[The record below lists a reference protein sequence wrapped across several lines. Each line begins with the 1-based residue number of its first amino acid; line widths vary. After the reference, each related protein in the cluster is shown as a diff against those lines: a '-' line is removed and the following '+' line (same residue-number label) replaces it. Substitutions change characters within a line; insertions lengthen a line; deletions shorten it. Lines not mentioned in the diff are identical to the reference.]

1 MGAAVHAP
9 GRPYKP
15 TTGAIMRNGVRAAV
29 AVFGIAAVWHLG
41 GEPVGAADGQLTGLE
56 VMKKTRE
63 LYLAKDQIS
72 TVTLRKIDKKGDEQK
87 IVTKRYWK
95 AYGGKDGFE
104 TKTLFVTEFPPDQRG
119 VGFLIW
125 DYAKAGQPDDLRLY
139 LPSLKQVRRMTTR
152 EQDDAFM
159 GSDLTFAD
167 LGQREL
173 NEDTH
178 TLLRTEKCRTTDGEQ
193 RSSVT
198 VDCYVVQSIPNDQDS
213 LYGKKITWVLTGDL
227 TPIKIDYYD
236 RKGELLKTQVIEWQH
251 PENVW
256 AWKKAEVKNVQTSHR
271 TLFEI
276 SDLKNNVGVS
286 DDDFTERAL
295 RTGVRR

>member
-1 MGAAVHAP
+1 
-9 GRPYKP
+9 
-15 TTGAIMRNGVRAAV
+15 MRYAVRAAM
-29 AVFGIAAVWHLG
+29 AALGMVVVWH
-41 GEPVGAADGQLTGLE
+41 VGAGFPGAAEGPLTGLD

-63 LYLAKDQIS
+63 LYLAKDQVS

-95 AYGGKDGFE
+95 AYGGKDGFVS
-104 TKTLFVTEFPPDQRG
+104 KTLFVTEVPPDQRG

-125 DYAKAGQPDDLRLY
+125 DYSKAGQPDDLRLY

-173 NEDTH
+173 DEDTH
-178 TLLRTEKCRTTDGEQ
+178 TLLRTEKCLATDGKQ
-193 RSSVT
+193 QSSVT
-198 VDCYVVQSIPNDQDS
+198 LGCYVIESVPKDKES
-213 LYGKKITWVLTGDL
+213 LYGKKLTWVATGDL
-227 TPIKIDYYD
+227 TPVKVDYYD
-236 RKGELLKTQVIEWQH
+236 RKGELLKTQAIEWQH
-251 PENVW
+251 PDNVW
-256 AWKKAEVKNVQTSHR
+256 AWKKAEVKNVQTAHR

-276 SDLKNNVGVS
+276 SDLKNNVGLS

-295 RTGVRR
+295 KTGVRR

>member
-1 MGAAVHAP
+1 MRRISLRAGAVAFGMIAVGCA
-9 GRPYKP
+9 
-15 TTGAIMRNGVRAAV
+15 AAV
-29 AVFGIAAVWHLG
+29 AAEA
-41 GEPVGAADGQLTGLE
+41 ELTGLD

-63 LYLAKDQIS
+63 LYLANDQLS
-72 TVTLRKIDKKGDEQK
+72 TVTLRKIDKRGDEQK

-104 TKTLFVTEFPPDQRG
+104 SKTLFVTEFPPDQRG

-125 DYAKAGQPDDLRLY
+125 DYHKAGQADDLRLY

-173 NEDTH
+173 DEDTH
-178 TLLRTEKCRTTDGEQ
+178 TLLKTERCGATE
-193 RSSVT
+193 
-198 VDCYVVQSIPNDQDS
+198 CYVVQSVPKDHDS
-213 LYGKKITWVLTGDL
+213 LYGKKITWVPATDF
-227 TPIKIDYYD
+227 TPLRIDYYD
-236 RKGELLKTQVIEWQH
+236 RKGELLKTQAIEWQR
-251 PENVW
+251 PNNVW
-256 AWKKAEVKNVQTSHR
+256 AWKRAEVKNVQTSHK

-276 SDLKNNVGVS
+276 SNLRNNVGLS
-286 DDDFTERAL
+286 DDEFSERVL
-295 RTGVRR
+295 KTGPRR

>member
-1 MGAAVHAP
+1 MRRISLRAGSMALGVIAVVCA
-9 GRPYKP
+9 
-15 TTGAIMRNGVRAAV
+15 TA
-29 AVFGIAAVWHLG
+29 IAA
-41 GEPVGAADGQLTGLE
+41 EPDLTGLD

-63 LYLAKDQIS
+63 LYLANDQLS
-72 TVTLRKIDKKGDEQK
+72 TVTLRKIDKRGDEQK

-104 TKTLFVTEFPPDQRG
+104 SKTLFVTEFPPDQRG

-125 DYAKAGQPDDLRLY
+125 DYHKAGQADDLRLY

-173 NEDTH
+173 DEDTH
-178 TLLRTEKCRTTDGEQ
+178 TLLRTERCGATQ
-193 RSSVT
+193 
-198 VDCYVVQSIPNDQDS
+198 CYVVQSVPKDQES
-213 LYGKKITWVLTGDL
+213 LYGKKITWVPVTDF
-227 TPIKIDYYD
+227 TPLRIDYYD
-236 RKGELLKTQVIEWQH
+236 RKGDLLKTQAIEWQR
-251 PENVW
+251 PSNVW
-256 AWKKAEVKNVQTSHR
+256 AWKRAEVKNVQTSHK

-276 SDLKNNVGVS
+276 SDLRNNVGLS
-286 DDDFTERAL
+286 DDEFSERIL
-295 RTGVRR
+295 KTGPRR

>member
-1 MGAAVHAP
+1 
-9 GRPYKP
+9 
-15 TTGAIMRNGVRAAV
+15 MRYVVRAAMAALGM
-29 AVFGIAAVWHLG
+29 AVVWHVG
-41 GEPVGAADGQLTGLE
+41 VGAPGAAEGPLTGRD

-63 LYLAKDQIS
+63 LYLAKDQVS

-95 AYGGKDGFE
+95 AYGGKEGFE
-104 TKTLFVTEFPPDQRG
+104 SKTLFVTEVPPDQRG

-125 DYAKAGQPDDLRLY
+125 DHAKAGQPDDLRLY

-173 NEDTH
+173 DEDTH
-178 TLLRTEKCRTTDGEQ
+178 TLLRTEKCPPAE
-193 RSSVT
+193 
-198 VDCYVVQSIPNDQDS
+198 CYVVESVPKDKES
-213 LYGKKITWVLTGDL
+213 LYGKKLTWVPTGDF
-227 TPIKIDYYD
+227 TPVKIDYYD
-236 RKGELLKTQVIEWQH
+236 RKGELLKIQAIEWQH
-251 PENVW
+251 PDKVW
-256 AWKKAEVKNVQTSHR
+256 AWKKAEVKNVQTAHR

-276 SDLKNNVGVS
+276 SDLKNNVGLS

-295 RTGVRR
+295 KSGVRR

>member
-1 MGAAVHAP
+1 M
-9 GRPYKP
+9 
-15 TTGAIMRNGVRAAV
+15 MRRIGLRAAAAALGV
-29 AVFGIAAVWHLG
+29 IAAVCATA
-41 GEPVGAADGQLTGLE
+41 VAAESELTGLD

-63 LYLAKDQIS
+63 LYLANDQLS
-72 TVTLRKIDKKGDEQK
+72 TVTLRKIDKRGDEQK

-104 TKTLFVTEFPPDQRG
+104 SKTLFVTEFPPDQRG

-125 DYAKAGQPDDLRLY
+125 DYNKPGQADDLRLY

-173 NEDTH
+173 GEDTH
-178 TLLRTEKCRTTDGEQ
+178 TLLKTEKCGPAE
-193 RSSVT
+193 
-198 VDCYVVQSIPNDQDS
+198 CYVVQSVPKDQES
-213 LYGKKITWVLTGDL
+213 LYGKKITWVPATDF
-227 TPIKIDYYD
+227 TPWRIDYYD
-236 RKGELLKTQVIEWQH
+236 RKGDLLKTQSIEWQR
-251 PENVW
+251 PNTVW
-256 AWKKAEVKNVQTSHR
+256 AWKRAEVKNVQTSHK

-276 SDLKNNVGVS
+276 SDLKNNVGLT
-286 DDDFTERAL
+286 DDEFSERIL
-295 RTGVRR
+295 KTGPRR

>member
-1 MGAAVHAP
+1 MRERSRNAAATVVGMLAVLCASAGAA
-9 GRPYKP
+9 
-15 TTGAIMRNGVRAAV
+15 AAELSG
-29 AVFGIAAVWHLG
+29 F
-41 GEPVGAADGQLTGLE
+41 D

-72 TVTLRKIDKKGDEQK
+72 KVTLRKIDKRGDEQK

-104 TKTLFVTEFPPDQRG
+104 SKTLFATEFPPDQRG

-125 DYAKAGQPDDLRLY
+125 DHSKAGQPDDLRLY
-139 LPSLKQVRRMTTR
+139 LPSLKQIRRMTTR

-173 NEDTH
+173 SEDEH
-178 TLLRTEKCRTTDGEQ
+178 ALLRTEKCG
-193 RSSVT
+193 VAP
-198 VDCYVVQSIPNDQDS
+198 VDCYVVQSLPKDKES
-213 LYGKKITWVLTGDL
+213 LYGKKITWVPTTDF
-227 TPIKIDYYD
+227 TPLRIDYYD
-236 RKGELLKTQVIEWQH
+236 RKGTLLKTQVIEWQH
-251 PENVW
+251 PDDVW
-256 AWKKAEVKNVQTSHR
+256 AWKRSEVKNVQTEHR

-276 SDLKNNVGVS
+276 SELQNNVGLT
-286 DDDFTERAL
+286 DDDFSERAVKA
-295 RTGVRR
+295 GPRR

>member
-1 MGAAVHAP
+1 
-9 GRPYKP
+9 
-15 TTGAIMRNGVRAAV
+15 MRNGVRAAV
-29 AVFGIAAVWHLG
+29 AVFGIAVVWHLG
-41 GEPVGAADGQLTGLE
+41 GEPVGAADGQFTGLD

-63 LYLAKDQIS
+63 LYLAKDQVS

-104 TKTLFVTEFPPDQRG
+104 SKTLFVTEFPPDQRG

-178 TLLRTEKCRTTDGEQ
+178 TLLRTEKCQTTDGEQ
-193 RSSVT
+193 RSSVAL
-198 VDCYVVQSIPNDQDS
+198 DCYVVQSIPNDQDS

-236 RKGELLKTQVIEWQH
+236 RKSELLKTQAIEWQH

>member
-1 MGAAVHAP
+1 
-9 GRPYKP
+9 
-15 TTGAIMRNGVRAAV
+15 MRNGVRAAV
-29 AVFGIAAVWHLG
+29 AAFGMAAVWHLG
-41 GEPVGAADGQLTGLE
+41 GGPLGAAEGQLTGLE

-95 AYGGKDGFE
+95 AYGGKDGFQ

-173 NEDTH
+173 DEDTH
-178 TLLRTEKCRTTDGEQ
+178 TLLRTEKCRMADGGQ

-198 VDCYVVQSIPNDQDS
+198 LDCYVVQSVPNDQES
-213 LYGKKITWVLTGDL
+213 LYGKKITWVLAGDL

-236 RKGELLKTQVIEWQH
+236 RKGELLKTQAIEWQH

-256 AWKKAEVKNVQTSHR
+256 AWKKAEVRNVQTSHR

>member
-1 MGAAVHAP
+1 
-9 GRPYKP
+9 
-15 TTGAIMRNGVRAAV
+15 MRNGVRAAV
-29 AVFGIAAVWHLG
+29 AAFGMVVAWHLG
-41 GEPVGAADGQLTGLE
+41 GGPLGAAEGQLTGLD
-56 VMKKTRE
+56 VMTKTRE
-63 LYLAKDQIS
+63 LYLAKDQMS

-95 AYGGKDGFE
+95 AYGGKDGFAS
-104 TKTLFVTEFPPDQRG
+104 KTLFVTEFPPDQRG

-125 DYAKAGQPDDLRLY
+125 DYTKAGQPDDLRLY

-167 LGQREL
+167 LGQRGL
-173 NEDTH
+173 DEDTH
-178 TLLRTEKCRTTDGEQ
+178 TLLRTEKCQTR
-193 RSSVT
+193 
-198 VDCYVVQSIPNDQDS
+198 DCYVIQSVPKDQDS
-213 LYGKKITWVLTGDL
+213 LYGKKLTWVPTDDF

-236 RKGELLKTQVIEWQH
+236 RKGELLKTQAIEWQH

-256 AWKKAEVKNVQTSHR
+256 AWKKAEMKNVQTSHR

-276 SDLKNNVGVS
+276 SDLKNNVGLA

-295 RTGVRR
+295 KTGVRR

>member
-1 MGAAVHAP
+1 
-9 GRPYKP
+9 
-15 TTGAIMRNGVRAAV
+15 MRNGVRAAV

-41 GEPVGAADGQLTGLE
+41 GEPVGAADGQLTGLD

-63 LYLAKDQIS
+63 LYLAKDQVS

-104 TKTLFVTEFPPDQRG
+104 SKTLFVTEFPPDQRG

-125 DYAKAGQPDDLRLY
+125 DHSKAGQPDDLRLY

-178 TLLRTEKCRTTDGEQ
+178 TLLRTEKCQTT
-193 RSSVT
+193 
-198 VDCYVVQSIPNDQDS
+198 DCYVVQSVPNDQDS

-236 RKGELLKTQVIEWQH
+236 RKGELLKTQAIEWQH

-286 DDDFTERAL
+286 DDDFTERVL

>member
-1 MGAAVHAP
+1 
-9 GRPYKP
+9 
-15 TTGAIMRNGVRAAV
+15 MRNGVRAAV

-41 GEPVGAADGQLTGLE
+41 GEPVGAADGQLTGLD

-63 LYLAKDQIS
+63 LYLAKDQVS

-104 TKTLFVTEFPPDQRG
+104 SKTLFVTEFPPDQRG

-125 DYAKAGQPDDLRLY
+125 DHAKAGQPDDLRLY

-178 TLLRTEKCRTTDGEQ
+178 TLLRTEKCQTTDGGQ

-198 VDCYVVQSIPNDQDS
+198 LDCYVVQSVPNDQDS
-213 LYGKKITWVLTGDL
+213 LYGKKITWVLAGDL
-227 TPIKIDYYD
+227 TPIKIDYFD
-236 RKGELLKTQVIEWQH
+236 RKGELLKTQAIEWQH

>member
-1 MGAAVHAP
+1 MRRVSLRAGFMALGVIAVVCA
-9 GRPYKP
+9 
-15 TTGAIMRNGVRAAV
+15 TA
-29 AVFGIAAVWHLG
+29 IAA
-41 GEPVGAADGQLTGLE
+41 EPELTGLD

-63 LYLAKDQIS
+63 LYLANDQLS
-72 TVTLRKIDKKGDEQK
+72 TVTLRKIDKRGDEQK

-104 TKTLFVTEFPPDQRG
+104 SKTLFVTEFPPDQRG

-125 DYAKAGQPDDLRLY
+125 DYHKAGQADDLRLY

-173 NEDTH
+173 DEDTH
-178 TLLRTEKCRTTDGEQ
+178 TLLRTERCGATP
-193 RSSVT
+193 
-198 VDCYVVQSIPNDQDS
+198 CYVVQSVPKDQES
-213 LYGKKITWVLTGDL
+213 LYGKKLTWVPVTDF
-227 TPIKIDYYD
+227 TPLRIDYYD
-236 RKGELLKTQVIEWQH
+236 RKGDLLKTQAIEWQR
-251 PENVW
+251 PNNVW
-256 AWKKAEVKNVQTSHR
+256 AWKRAEVKNVQTSHK

-276 SDLKNNVGVS
+276 SDLRNNVGLS
-286 DDDFTERAL
+286 DDEFSERIL
-295 RTGVRR
+295 KTGPRR